1 MTLCVAITGS
11 ENTDLRS
18 VTCLIPTLPPGR
30 LLEVCVKQWEV
41 IFSVLTV
48 SKSTISYQVVHLE
61 WLCMIISI
69 VLYSVL
75 LFIVDSVALS
85 LSLSE
90 HEQYYFSINWFSKSL
105 RIFVCEQILVVQKR
119 SHSFG
124 ALPQIFENLKV
135 YSKNSKAI
143 WTSCSFAVHVFFVCI
158 ESLFSHATLLFF
170 FFKFSPCI
178 PCIRVF
184 VSVWIVILTIL

>member
-1 MTLCVAITGS
+1 MTLSVAITGS

-30 LLEVCVKQWEV
+30 LLEVCVKQWEA

-48 SKSTISYQVVHLE
+48 SKSTITYQVVYLE
-61 WLCMIISI
+61 WFCTIISI

-85 LSLSE
+85 E
-90 HEQYYFSINWFSKSL
+90 HEQYYFSINCNWFSKSL
-105 RIFVCEQILVVQKR
+105 RISVCEQILVVRKR

-143 WTSCSFAVHVFFVCI
+143 WTSCSFTVHVLSVCI
-158 ESLFSHATLLFF
+158 ESLFSHATFLLFF
-170 FFKFSPCI
+170 LNFL
-178 PCIRVF
+178 RVF
-184 VSVWIVILTIL
+184 RVYVYSYPCGSSF

>member
-30 LLEVCVKQWEV
+30 LLEVFVKQWEA

-48 SKSTISYQVVHLE
+48 SKSTITYQVVYLE
-61 WLCMIISI
+61 WFCMIISI

-85 LSLSE
+85 E
-90 HEQYYFSINWFSKSL
+90 HEQYYFSIDWFSKSL
-105 RIFVCEQILVVQKR
+105 RISVCEQILVVRKR

-124 ALPQIFENLKV
+124 ALTQNLRILKFILRIQRLSELRVHLLYMFYLYVLKV
-135 YSKNSKAI
+135 
-143 WTSCSFAVHVFFVCI
+143 
-158 ESLFSHATLLFF
+158 FSVTQLFF
-170 FFKFSPCI
+170 LSFFKFSPCI

>member
-30 LLEVCVKQWEV
+30 LLEVYVKQWEA

-48 SKSTISYQVVHLE
+48 SKSTISYQVVYLE
-61 WLCMIISI
+61 WFCMIISI

-85 LSLSE
+85 E

-105 RIFVCEQILVVQKR
+105 RLSVCEQILVVRKR
-119 SHSFG
+119 SHSSG

-143 WTSCSFAVHVFFVCI
+143 WTSCSFTVHVLSVCI
-158 ESLFSHATLLFF
+158 ESLFSHATFLFF
-170 FFKFSPCI
+170 FFNFL
-178 PCIRVF
+178 RVF
-184 VSVWIVILTIL
+184 RVYVYSYPCGSSF